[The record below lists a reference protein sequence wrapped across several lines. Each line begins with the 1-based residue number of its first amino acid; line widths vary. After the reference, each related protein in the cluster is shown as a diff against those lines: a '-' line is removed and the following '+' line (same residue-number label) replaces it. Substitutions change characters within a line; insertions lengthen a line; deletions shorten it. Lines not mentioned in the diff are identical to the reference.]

1 MLNFMTVLSPKDIL
15 NLVLVFLFWLAP
27 TFYGIGSLI
36 YFIRNY
42 RNRIKKQDK
51 KLSLILLAINF
62 FNCLW
67 GWMSLFLFLMLLWG
81 SHLDEIFVWFGLI
94 VQGFFIYV
102 IPFINLILFILKN
115 KQNNEVKSEY
125 GNVI

>member
-1 MLNFMTVLSPKDIL
+1 MDVSIPIL
-15 NLVLVFLFWLAP
+15 NA
-27 TFYGIGSLI
+27 S
-36 YFIRNY
+36 
-42 RNRIKKQDK
+42 
-51 KLSLILLAINF
+51 
-62 FNCLW
+62 
-67 GWMSLFLFLMLLWG
+67 MG

>member
-51 KLSLILLAINF
+51 KLSLILLVINF

-81 SHLDEIFVWFGLI
+81 SNINEIYVWLALI

>member
-1 MLNFMTVLSPKDIL
+1 MLNFMTILSPKDIL

-36 YFIRNY
+36 YFIKNY
-42 RNRIKKQDK
+42 RNRIKKQNK
-51 KLSLILLAINF
+51 KLSLILLVINF

-81 SHLDEIFVWFGLI
+81 SHINEIYVWLALI
-94 VQGFFIYV
+94 AQGIFIYI
-102 IPFINLILFILKN
+102 IPFINLVLFILKN

>member
-1 MLNFMTVLSPKDIL
+1 MLNFMTTLSPKDIL

-81 SHLDEIFVWFGLI
+81 FS
-94 VQGFFIYV
+94 YR
-102 IPFINLILFILKN
+102 
-115 KQNNEVKSEY
+115 
-125 GNVI
+125 

>member
-15 NLVLVFLFWLAP
+15 NLVLVFLFWIAP

-81 SHLDEIFVWFGLI
+81 SNINEIYVWLALI

>member
-1 MLNFMTVLSPKDIL
+1 MTVLSPKDIL

-36 YFIRNY
+36 YFVRNY
-42 RNRIKKQDK
+42 NNRIKKQNK
-51 KLSLILLAINF
+51 KTSIILLFLNF

-81 SHLDEIFVWFGLI
+81 SNINEIYVWFALI
-94 VQGFFIYV
+94 LQGFFIYV
-102 IPFINLILFILKN
+102 IPFINLVLFILKN
-115 KQNNEVKSEY
+115 KKIKDINCEY
-125 GNVI
+125 GHII

>member
-67 GWMSLFLFLMLLWG
+67 GSNIN
-81 SHLDEIFVWFGLI
+81 EIYVWFALI
-94 VQGFFIYV
+94 LQGFFIYV

>member
-81 SHLDEIFVWFGLI
+81 SNINEIYVWLALI

>member
-81 SHLDEIFVWFGLI
+81 SNINEIYVWFALI
-94 VQGFFIYV
+94 LQGFFIYV
-102 IPFINLILFILKN
+102 IPFVNLVLFILKN
-115 KQNNEVKSEY
+115 KQNNETKSEY